1 MHSHSYHHIFYV
13 ILKPLHITNESK
25 KWVRKNRKYRILPKL
40 TLFSKTSYQKNDTQ
54 YLSTTL
60 QQCQIL
66 WSKKQKQQQKFL
78 WNYLIF
84 YNGLIWKRQLHKWH
98 GSNVCLGLLRI
109 HVTSLNLIINIW
121 GSYTMVIFNG
131 IFVYSENFW
140 KYREIHV
147 EELYSMAD
155 GDLKLF

>member
-1 MHSHSYHHIFYV
+1 MKAKNGSEKIESTEYYQNWHDFRKLPIKKMTLNIYQQLCNNAKFYEAKNKNSNKNV
-13 ILKPLHITNESK
+13 CGII
-25 KWVRKNRKYRILPKL
+25 WV
-40 TLFSKTSYQKNDTQ
+40 
-54 YLSTTL
+54 
-60 QQCQIL
+60 
-66 WSKKQKQQQKFL
+66 
-78 WNYLIF
+78 F
-84 YNGLIWKRQLHKWH
+84 YNGLIWKRQLHIWH

-140 KYREIHV
+140 KYRDIHV